1 MSTMPMSRGGFGQP
15 VNEQGI
21 LMQDISQ
28 QRKLAEQL
36 RKQGADELQGQMVSG
51 HYVAPS
57 WTQQLARVLN
67 TYAGTEIEGQADK
80 KEQDYNTQKSKKFA
94 DILAGNKPQQIEG
107 QPQISSTMPAYTPEQ
122 QDQFG
127 SPLPNV
133 QREPV
138 VTSTPTMTQ
147 ESPEAMQ
154 ARQQQAILQYMQ
166 QYGNTPEAQYMLAQI
181 GKQDDRAYAKGEK
194 LEDRAYTDTREEKL
208 YNRGRTDKLSDIDAE
223 RKYQDIVR
231 ADTQGFQ
238 VSQQDRQFAQQ
249 YKLQAQSQGFQA
261 NMQDRQFAHSDAQN
275 ALTREQQLTLAGM
288 KAGGVNSP
296 QQKLTDAKDVLSIL
310 NQAAPLVNKSTNSG
324 IGNLYDQSAAFFGNS
339 TEGAQASA
347 QLKALE
353 GTLVSKMPK
362 MSGPQ
367 SDKDVLL
374 YKQMAGQIGDPTI
387 PAAQKQAAM
396 NTINELNSR
405 YAGVPLTQLPYGNK
419 TNETTVQQLGGLPP
433 NGGIRTVDW

>member
-1 MSTMPMSRGGFGQP
+1 
-15 VNEQGI
+15 
-21 LMQDISQ
+21 
-28 QRKLAEQL
+28 
-36 RKQGADELQGQMVSG
+36 
-51 HYVAPS
+51 
-57 WTQQLARVLN
+57 LN

-138 VTSTPTMTQ
+138 ATSTPTMTQ

-154 ARQQQAILQYMQ
+154 ARQQQAVLQYMQ

-208 YNRGRTDKLSDIDAE
+208 YNRGRQDKLSDIDAE

-249 YKLQAQSQGFQA
+249 FQMQKQSQGFQEGQQSRSQA
-261 NMQDRQFAHSDAQN
+261 FQAGQN
-275 ALTREQQLTLAGM
+275 QLSRDQKLELAGL
-288 KAGGVNSP
+288 KSGAGTSVAKVN
-296 QQKLTDAKDVLSIL
+296 DAKDVLNIL
-310 NQAAPLVNKSTNSG
+310 KQAAPLVNQSTGSG
-324 IGNLYDQSAAFFGNS
+324 VGSLIDDSAAFFGNS
-339 TEGAQASA
+339 TKGAQAAA

-374 YKQMAGQIGDPTI
+374 YKQMAGQIGDPRI
-387 PAAQKQAAM
+387 PQAQKQAAM

-405 YAGVPLTQLPYGNK
+405 YAGVPLTELDYGNK
-419 TNETTVQQLGGLPP
+419 TPGTAIQQLGGLP
-433 NGGIRTVDW
+433 NGGYPDDINNLLLKYGK

>member
-36 RKQGADELQGQMVSG
+36 RKQGADEIQGQMVSG

-80 KEQDYNTQKSKKFA
+80 KEQDYNAQKSKKFA